1 MNGKDLM
8 QALND
13 IDERYIEEALP
24 WSAAVKKE
32 RHPVWALAAGLA
44 LCLGLGA
51 GAALLFGGPLLTSGD
66 PGPEVTTL
74 ENAATGEARAAEQ
87 EAPEVPIPHL
97 EFAVSDSGIGASVGG
112 VYAAGEGTQRELTL
126 DELSSL
132 REQPGLSWMGGY
144 YLTGGALFD
153 ENGATLQVMV
163 AGYDP
168 SIVDESLETFP
179 VTESPAFTLVLG
191 KEGESGLPNA
201 IEDQLFF
208 LEEPNNT
215 VEGVGVRAAQFP
227 YQDSYIDP
235 VSGESTQVDSTL
247 YCTGC
252 TLDGAS
258 VGLMA
263 IADGTALTEEE
274 AQRLAEVAAGYG
286 VHYGLSLE
294 GLSAEPKGKDTP
306 NVNYGDS
313 YHLTVLGP
321 LGSRAPLDFAAYT
334 VETQEEYGSYEEFL
348 QAMEEDF
355 NLGRWPEGFA
365 EGSTN
370 RELTQEEMQSIWGG
384 QLPWQENLPL
394 AGWAV
399 FDPSGDLEGV
409 YLYGADEGS
418 QEIGSR
424 FLVVLR
430 PGPLNWEA
438 LRRREL
444 SYDIIQKPNNQ
455 VNGQDVYAV
464 TTALDQFYEDGA
476 GERVDLGD
484 NITYQ
489 ASFQKGEDPMTVTV
503 YGYAQG
509 APGDDPTPE
518 ERQAEAL
525 ARDEAQ
531 ALVETVVG
539 RSLYGPLSL
548 EGIAGG
554 ADSAPQEESTSSQT
568 ESAVSSEIEENE
580 STEGGLNYLDVSF
593 NTSEYIPYME
603 EQTQLYQ
610 HYAEAEQRGET
621 WSVSRGLEEDELN
634 FLLDQDF
641 LPNQEDFAILE
652 GGATLDWMEE
662 PLWVELSGFPTQET
676 RSSGISAFT
685 LYLSKG
691 DVPVSEAKYLSTLF
705 PEPNNTLEGVD
716 IYAFRWEEETSLS
729 QFSTPAEGQPYIPPV
744 YDRDDSVL
752 LALAFQKEDVGV
764 AMTVRC
770 DKWGF
775 ASEEEA
781 QDFALSL
788 AKNIITQGVIP
799 MENDMQ
805 ILSLPEN

>member
-97 EFAVSDSGIGASVGG
+97 EFAVNDTGIGRATGG

-144 YLTGGALFD
+144 YLTGGALFHETGD
-153 ENGATLQVMV
+153 LMQVWV
-163 AGYDP
+163 IGYSP
-168 SIVDESLETFP
+168 SAVDESLETFP

-334 VETQEEYGSYEEFL
+334 VETQEEYGSYGEFL

-430 PGPLNWEA
+430 PGPLDWEA

-484 NITYQ
+484 HIVYQ
-489 ASFQKGEDPMTVTV
+489 ASFQKDSLAVTV

-509 APGDDPTPE
+509 AAGDDPTPE
-518 ERQAEAL
+518 EQTAEAL
-525 ARDEAQ
+525 ARDKAQ
-531 ALVETVVG
+531 ALVETVTG

-554 ADSAPQEESTSSQT
+554 ADSAPQEESTSSQA

-685 LYLSKG
+685 LYLAKG
-691 DVPVSEAKYLSTLF
+691 DIPVSRAKYLSTLF

-716 IYAFRWEEETSLS
+716 IYAFRWEEETNFS

-744 YDRDDSVL
+744 YDHDDSVL
-752 LALAFQKEDVGV
+752 FALAFQKEDIGV

-788 AKNIITQGVIP
+788 AENIITQEVIP

-805 ILSLPEN
+805 VLSLPEN

>member
-74 ENAATGEARAAEQ
+74 ENAATGEVRAAEQ
-87 EAPEVPIPHL
+87 EAPEVPIPDL
-97 EFAVSDSGIGASVGG
+97 EFAVNDTGIGRATGG

-144 YLTGGALFD
+144 YLTGTALFD
-153 ENGATLQVMV
+153 ENGGTLQVMV

-215 VEGVGVRAAQFP
+215 VEGVGVRAAR
-227 YQDSYIDP
+227 SEEEGVYIDP
-235 VSGESTQVDSTL
+235 VSGESRSAQVTL

-294 GLSAEPKGKDTP
+294 GLSAEPKGKDAP

-430 PGPLNWEA
+430 PGPLDWEA

-464 TTALDQFYEDGA
+464 TTALDQFYEDDA

-484 NITYQ
+484 HIVYQ
-489 ASFQKGEDPMTVTV
+489 ASFQKDSLAVTV

-509 APGDDPTPE
+509 AAGDDPTPE
-518 ERQAEAL
+518 EQTAEAL
-525 ARDEAQ
+525 ARDKAQ
-531 ALVETVVG
+531 ALVETVTG

-554 ADSAPQEESTSSQT
+554 GLPSLSQEESSSSQA
-568 ESAVSSEIEENE
+568 ESGAPSEIEENE

-676 RSSGISAFT
+676 RSTGISAFT
-685 LYLSKG
+685 LYLAKG
-691 DVPVSEAKYLSTLF
+691 DIPVSRAKYLSTLF

-716 IYAFRWEEETSLS
+716 IYAFRWEEETNFS

-744 YDRDDSVL
+744 YDHDDSVL
-752 LALAFQKEDVGV
+752 FALAFQKEDIGV

-788 AKNIITQGVIP
+788 AENIITQEVIP

-805 ILSLPEN
+805 VLSLPEN

>member
-51 GAALLFGGPLLTSGD
+51 GAALLFGGSLLTSGD

-112 VYAAGEGTQRELTL
+112 VYAEGVIQRALTL

-132 REQPGLSWMGGY
+132 REQPGLSWMGDY
-144 YLTGGALFD
+144 YLTGTALFD

-179 VTESPAFTLVLG
+179 VEKIPAFLLALG
-191 KEGESGLPNA
+191 QEDLPTQ
-201 IEDQLFF
+201 IEEQLAF

-215 VEGVGVRAAQFP
+215 VEGVGVRAAR
-227 YQDSYIDP
+227 SEEEGVYIDP
-235 VSGESTQVDSTL
+235 VSGESRSAQVTL

-294 GLSAEPKGKDTP
+294 GISAEPKGSDAP

-430 PGPLNWEA
+430 PGPLDWEA
-438 LRRREL
+438 LRLREL
-444 SYDIIQKPNNQ
+444 SYDIIQEPNNQ
-455 VNGQDVYAV
+455 VNDQDVYAV
-464 TTALDQFYEDGA
+464 TTALDQFYEDDA

-484 NITYQ
+484 HITYQ
-489 ASFQKGEDPMTVTV
+489 ASFQTDSLAVTV
-503 YGYAQG
+503 YGHAQG
-509 APGDDPTPE
+509 AAGDAPTPE
-518 ERQAEAL
+518 EQQAEAL

-716 IYAFRWEEETSLS
+716 IYAFRWEEAVSYHVFTDYTTDYPYPHP
-729 QFSTPAEGQPYIPPV
+729 TPFH
-744 YDRDDSVL
+744 DSDQSVEFG
-752 LALAFQKEDVGV
+752 LAFQKEDIGV

-781 QDFALSL
+781 KDFALSL
-788 AKNIITQGVIP
+788 AENIITQEVIP

-805 ILSLPEN
+805 VLSLPEN

>member
-74 ENAATGEARAAEQ
+74 ENAASGEARAAEQ

-112 VYAAGEGTQRELTL
+112 VYAEGVIQRTLTL

-132 REQPGLSWMGGY
+132 REQPGLSWMGDY
-144 YLTGGALFD
+144 YLTGTALFD
-153 ENGATLQVMV
+153 ENGGTLQVMV

-179 VTESPAFTLVLG
+179 VEKTPAFLLALG
-191 KEGESGLPNA
+191 QEDLPTQ
-201 IEDQLFF
+201 IEEQLAF
-208 LEEPNNT
+208 LGEPNNT

-227 YQDSYIDP
+227 YQGGYIDP
-235 VSGESTQVDSTL
+235 VSRESTQVDSTL
-247 YCTGC
+247 YCTGY

-263 IADGTALTEEE
+263 VGGDTLTEEE
-274 AQRLAEVAAGYG
+274 AQHLAEVAAGYG
-286 VHYGLSLE
+286 VYHGLSLE
-294 GLSAEPKGKDTP
+294 GISAEPKGKDTP

-430 PGPLNWEA
+430 PGPLDWEA

-464 TTALDQFYEDGA
+464 TTALDRFYEDDA
-476 GERVDLGD
+476 GERVDLG
-484 NITYQ
+484 NHITYQ
-489 ASFQKGEDPMTVTV
+489 ASFQTDSLAVTV

-509 APGDDPTPE
+509 AAGDAPTPE
-518 ERQAEAL
+518 EQQAEAL

-554 ADSAPQEESTSSQT
+554 ADSAPQEESTSSQA

-580 STEGGLNYLDVSF
+580 STEGGLDYLDVSF
-593 NTSEYIPYME
+593 NTSEYIAYME
-603 EQTQLYQ
+603 EQTHLYQ
-610 HYAEAEQRGET
+610 HYAEAEQRGEP
-621 WSVSRGLEEDELN
+621 WLGSRGLEEDELN
-634 FLLDQDF
+634 FLLDQEF
-641 LPNQEDFAILE
+641 LPNQEDFTILV

-662 PLWVELSGFPTQET
+662 PLWVELSGSPTQET
-676 RSSGISAFT
+676 RSTGISAFT
-685 LYLSKG
+685 LYLAKG
-691 DVPVSEAKYLSTLF
+691 DIPVSRAKYLSTLF

-716 IYAFRWEEETSLS
+716 IYAFRWEEETNFS

-744 YDRDDSVL
+744 YDHDDSVL
-752 LALAFQKEDVGV
+752 FALAFQKEDIGV

-788 AKNIITQGVIP
+788 AENIITQEVIP

-805 ILSLPEN
+805 VLSLPEN

>member
-87 EAPEVPIPHL
+87 EAPEVPIPDL
-97 EFAVSDSGIGASVGG
+97 EFAVNDTGIGRATGG

-144 YLTGGALFD
+144 YLTGTALFD
-153 ENGATLQVMV
+153 ENGGTLQVMV

-215 VEGVGVRAAQFP
+215 VEGVGVRAAR
-227 YQDSYIDP
+227 SEEEGVYIDP
-235 VSGESTQVDSTL
+235 VSGESRSAQVTL

-294 GLSAEPKGKDTP
+294 GLSAEPKGKDAP

-430 PGPLNWEA
+430 PGPLDWEA

-444 SYDIIQKPNNQ
+444 SYDIIQEPNNQ
-455 VNGQDVYAV
+455 VNGQNVYAV
-464 TTALDQFYEDGA
+464 TTALDQFYEEDA

-484 NITYQ
+484 HITYQ
-489 ASFQKGEDPMTVTV
+489 ASFQKDSLAVTV

-509 APGDDPTPE
+509 AAGDAPTPE
-518 ERQAEAL
+518 EQQAEAL
-525 ARDEAQ
+525 ARDKAQ
-531 ALVETVVG
+531 ALVETVTG

-676 RSSGISAFT
+676 RSTGISAFT
-685 LYLSKG
+685 LYLAKG
-691 DVPVSEAKYLSTLF
+691 DIPVSRAKYLSTLF

-716 IYAFRWEEETSLS
+716 IYAFRWEEETNFS

-788 AKNIITQGVIP
+788 AENIITQEVIP

>member
-13 IDERYIEEALP
+13 IDGRYIEEALP

-66 PGPEVTTL
+66 PGPETTTL

-97 EFAVSDSGIGASVGG
+97 EFAVNDTGIGRATGG
-112 VYAAGEGTQRELTL
+112 VYAEGVTQRELTL

-144 YLTGGALFD
+144 YLTGGALFHETGD
-153 ENGATLQVMV
+153 LMQVWV
-163 AGYDP
+163 IGYSP
-168 SIVDESLETFP
+168 SAVDESLETFP

-191 KEGESGLPNA
+191 KEGESGLSNA

-215 VEGVGVRAAQFP
+215 VEGVGVRAAR
-227 YQDSYIDP
+227 SEEEGVYIDP
-235 VSGESTQVDSTL
+235 VSGESRSAQVTL
-247 YCTGC
+247 YCTGY
-252 TLDGAS
+252 TLDGTS

-294 GLSAEPKGKDTP
+294 GLSAEPKGSDAP

-321 LGSRAPLDFAAYT
+321 LGSRAPLDFAPYT

-430 PGPLNWEA
+430 PGPLDWEA
-438 LRRREL
+438 LRLREL
-444 SYDIIQKPNNQ
+444 SYDIIQEPNNQ

-464 TTALDQFYEDGA
+464 TTALDQFYEDDA

-484 NITYQ
+484 HITYQ
-489 ASFQKGEDPMTVTV
+489 ASFQTDSLAVTV

-509 APGDDPTPE
+509 AAGDAPTPE
-518 ERQAEAL
+518 EQQAEAL
-525 ARDEAQ
+525 ARDAAQ

-554 ADSAPQEESTSSQT
+554 ADSAPQEESTSSQA

-716 IYAFRWEEETSLS
+716 IYAFRWEEETNFS

-744 YDRDDSVL
+744 YDHDDSVL
-752 LALAFQKEDVGV
+752 FALAFQKEDIGV

-788 AKNIITQGVIP
+788 AENIITQEVIP

-805 ILSLPEN
+805 VLSLPEN

>member
-51 GAALLFGGPLLTSGD
+51 GAALLFGGPLLASGD
-66 PGPEVTTL
+66 PGPETTTL

-87 EAPEVPIPHL
+87 EAPEVPIPDL
-97 EFAVSDSGIGASVGG
+97 EFAVNDTGIGRATGG

-144 YLTGGALFD
+144 YLTGTALFD

-179 VTESPAFTLVLG
+179 VEKIPAFLLALG
-191 KEGESGLPNA
+191 QEDLPTQ
-201 IEDQLFF
+201 IEEQLAF

-294 GLSAEPKGKDTP
+294 GLSAEPKGKDAP

-430 PGPLNWEA
+430 PGPLDWEA

-464 TTALDQFYEDGA
+464 TTALDQFYEDDA

-484 NITYQ
+484 HIVYQ
-489 ASFQKGEDPMTVTV
+489 ASFQKDSLAVTV

-509 APGDDPTPE
+509 AAGDDPTPE
-518 ERQAEAL
+518 EQTAEAL
-525 ARDEAQ
+525 ARDKAQ
-531 ALVETVVG
+531 ALVETVTG

-554 ADSAPQEESTSSQT
+554 GLPSLSQEESTSSQT

-716 IYAFRWEEETSLS
+716 IYAFRWEEAVSYHVFTDYTTDYPYPHP
-729 QFSTPAEGQPYIPPV
+729 TPFH
-744 YDRDDSVL
+744 DSDQSVEFG
-752 LALAFQKEDVGV
+752 LAFQKEDIGV

-788 AKNIITQGVIP
+788 AENIITQEVIP

-805 ILSLPEN
+805 VLSLPEN

>member
-74 ENAATGEARAAEQ
+74 ENAAGEARAEQ
-87 EAPEVPIPHL
+87 EAPEVPIPDL
-97 EFAVSDSGIGASVGG
+97 EFAVNDTGIGRATGG

-144 YLTGGALFD
+144 YLTGGALFHETGD
-153 ENGATLQVMV
+153 LMQVWV
-163 AGYDP
+163 IGYSP
-168 SIVDESLETFP
+168 SAVNESLETFP

-321 LGSRAPLDFAAYT
+321 LGSRAPLDFAPYT

-430 PGPLNWEA
+430 PGPLDWEA

-464 TTALDQFYEDGA
+464 TTALDQFYEDDA

-484 NITYQ
+484 HIVYQ
-489 ASFQKGEDPMTVTV
+489 ASFQKDSLAVTV

-509 APGDDPTPE
+509 AAGDDPTPE
-518 ERQAEAL
+518 EQTAEAL
-525 ARDEAQ
+525 ARDAAQ

-652 GGATLDWMEE
+652 GGATLDSMEE

-676 RSSGISAFT
+676 RSTGISAFT
-685 LYLSKG
+685 LYLAKG
-691 DVPVSEAKYLSTLF
+691 DIPVSRAKYLSTLF

-716 IYAFRWEEETSLS
+716 IYAFRWEEETNFS

-744 YDRDDSVL
+744 YDHDDSVL
-752 LALAFQKEDVGV
+752 FALAFQKEDIGV

-788 AKNIITQGVIP
+788 AENIITQEVIP

-805 ILSLPEN
+805 VLSLPEN

>member
-87 EAPEVPIPHL
+87 EAPEVPIPDL

-112 VYAAGEGTQRELTL
+112 VYAEGVIQRALTL

-132 REQPGLSWMGGY
+132 REQPGLSWMGDY
-144 YLTGGALFD
+144 YLTGTALFD
-153 ENGATLQVMV
+153 ENGGTLQVMV

-179 VTESPAFTLVLG
+179 VEKTPAFLLALG
-191 KEGESGLPNA
+191 QEDLPTQ
-201 IEDQLFF
+201 IEEQLAF
-208 LEEPNNT
+208 LGEPNNT

-227 YQDSYIDP
+227 YQGGYIDP
-235 VSGESTQVDSTL
+235 VSGETTQVDSTL
-247 YCTGC
+247 YCTGY
-252 TLDGAS
+252 TLDGTS

-263 IADGTALTEEE
+263 VGGDTLTEEE
-274 AQRLAEVAAGYG
+274 AQHLAEVAAGYG
-286 VHYGLSLE
+286 VYHGLSLE
-294 GLSAEPKGKDTP
+294 GISAEPKGSDAP

-321 LGSRAPLDFAAYT
+321 LGSRAPLDFAPYT

-430 PGPLNWEA
+430 PGPLDWEA
-438 LRRREL
+438 LRLREL
-444 SYDIIQKPNNQ
+444 SYDIIQEPNNQ
-455 VNGQDVYAV
+455 VNDQDVYAV
-464 TTALDQFYEDGA
+464 TTALDQFYEDDA

-484 NITYQ
+484 HITYQ
-489 ASFQKGEDPMTVTV
+489 ASFQTDSLAVTV

-509 APGDDPTPE
+509 AAGDAPTPE
-518 ERQAEAL
+518 EQQAEAL

-662 PLWVELSGFPTQET
+662 PLWVELSGFPTQAT

-716 IYAFRWEEETSLS
+716 IYAFRWEEAVSYHVFTDYTTDYPYPHP
-729 QFSTPAEGQPYIPPV
+729 TPFH
-744 YDRDDSVL
+744 DSDQSVEFG
-752 LALAFQKEDVGV
+752 LAFQKEDIGV
-764 AMTVRC
+764 TMTVRC

-781 QDFALSL
+781 KDFALSL
-788 AKNIITQGVIP
+788 AENIITQEVIP

-805 ILSLPEN
+805 VLSLPEN

>member
-97 EFAVSDSGIGASVGG
+97 EFAVNDTGIGQGTGG
-112 VYAAGEGTQRELTL
+112 VYAEGVTQRELTL

-144 YLTGGALFD
+144 YLTGGALFHETGD
-153 ENGATLQVMV
+153 LMQVWV
-163 AGYDP
+163 IGYSP
-168 SIVDESLETFP
+168 SAVDESLETFP

-247 YCTGC
+247 YCTGY

-294 GLSAEPKGKDTP
+294 GISAEPKGKDTP

-334 VETQEEYGSYEEFL
+334 VETQEEYGSYGEFL

-430 PGPLNWEA
+430 PGPLDWEA

-455 VNGQDVYAV
+455 VNGQNVYAV
-464 TTALDQFYEDGA
+464 TTALDQFYEDDA

-484 NITYQ
+484 HITYQ
-489 ASFQKGEDPMTVTV
+489 ASFQTDSLAVTV

-509 APGDDPTPE
+509 AAGDAPTPE
-518 ERQAEAL
+518 EQQAEAL

-744 YDRDDSVL
+744 YDHDDSVL
-752 LALAFQKEDVGV
+752 FALAFQKEDIGV

-781 QDFALSL
+781 KDFALSL
-788 AKNIITQGVIP
+788 AENIITQEVIP

-805 ILSLPEN
+805 VLSLPEN

>member
-13 IDERYIEEALP
+13 IDGRYIEEALP

-87 EAPEVPIPHL
+87 EAQEVPIPHL

-112 VYAAGEGTQRELTL
+112 VYAEGVIQRALTL

-132 REQPGLSWMGGY
+132 REQPGLSWMGDY
-144 YLTGGALFD
+144 YLTGTALFD

-179 VTESPAFTLVLG
+179 VEKIPAFLLALG
-191 KEGESGLPNA
+191 QEDLPTQ
-201 IEDQLFF
+201 IEEQLAF

-321 LGSRAPLDFAAYT
+321 LGSRAPLDFAPYT

-430 PGPLNWEA
+430 PGPLDWEA

-464 TTALDQFYEDGA
+464 TTALDQFYEDDA
-476 GERVDLGD
+476 GEGVDLGD
-484 NITYQ
+484 HITYQ
-489 ASFQKGEDPMTVTV
+489 ASFQTDSLAVTV

-509 APGDDPTPE
+509 AAGDTPTPE
-518 ERQAEAL
+518 EQQAEAL

-554 ADSAPQEESTSSQT
+554 ADSAPQEESSASSQS
-568 ESAVSSEIEENE
+568 ESAVPSEIEENE

-676 RSSGISAFT
+676 RSTGISAFT
-685 LYLSKG
+685 LYLAKG
-691 DVPVSEAKYLSTLF
+691 DIPVSRAKYLSTLF

-716 IYAFRWEEETSLS
+716 IYAFRWEEETNFS

-744 YDRDDSVL
+744 YDHDDSVL
-752 LALAFQKEDVGV
+752 FALAFQKEDIGV

-781 QDFALSL
+781 KDFALSL
-788 AKNIITQGVIP
+788 AENIITQEVIP

-805 ILSLPEN
+805 VLSLPEN

>member
-87 EAPEVPIPHL
+87 EAPEVPIPDL
-97 EFAVSDSGIGASVGG
+97 EFAVNDTGIGRATGG

-144 YLTGGALFD
+144 YLTGTALFD
-153 ENGATLQVMV
+153 ENGGTLQVMV

-227 YQDSYIDP
+227 YQGGYIDP
-235 VSGESTQVDSTL
+235 VSGETIQVDSTL
-247 YCTGC
+247 YCTGY
-252 TLDGAS
+252 TLDGAN

-263 IADGTALTEEE
+263 VGGDTLTEEE
-274 AQRLAEVAAGYG
+274 AQHLAEVAAGYG
-286 VHYGLSLE
+286 VYHGLSLE
-294 GLSAEPKGKDTP
+294 GISAEPKGKDTP

-313 YHLTVLGP
+313 YHLTVL
-321 LGSRAPLDFAAYT
+321 APLD
-334 VETQEEYGSYEEFL
+334 
-348 QAMEEDF
+348 
-355 NLGRWPEGFA
+355 
-365 EGSTN
+365 
-370 RELTQEEMQSIWGG
+370 I
-384 QLPWQENLPL
+384 
-394 AGWAV
+394 
-399 FDPSGDLEGV
+399 
-409 YLYGADEGS
+409 
-418 QEIGSR
+418 
-424 FLVVLR
+424 
-430 PGPLNWEA
+430 
-438 LRRREL
+438 
-444 SYDIIQKPNNQ
+444 
-455 VNGQDVYAV
+455 
-464 TTALDQFYEDGA
+464 
-476 GERVDLGD
+476 
-484 NITYQ
+484 
-489 ASFQKGEDPMTVTV
+489 
-503 YGYAQG
+503 
-509 APGDDPTPE
+509 
-518 ERQAEAL
+518 
-525 ARDEAQ
+525 
-531 ALVETVVG
+531 
-539 RSLYGPLSL
+539 
-548 EGIAGG
+548 
-554 ADSAPQEESTSSQT
+554 PQEESSSSQT
-568 ESAVSSEIEENE
+568 ESAVPSEIEENE
-580 STEGGLNYLDVSF
+580 SSEGGLNYLDVSF
-593 NTSEYIPYME
+593 NTSEYITYMN
-603 EQTQLYQ
+603 EQTHLYQ
-610 HYAEAEQRGET
+610 HYAEAEQRGEP
-621 WSVSRGLEEDELN
+621 WLGSRGLEEDELN
-634 FLLDQDF
+634 FLLNQDF

-676 RSSGISAFT
+676 RSTGINAFT
-685 LYLSKG
+685 LYLAEG
-691 DVPVSEAKYLSTLF
+691 DIPVARAKYLSTLF

-752 LALAFQKEDVGV
+752 LALAFQKEDIGV

-781 QDFALSL
+781 KDFALSL
-788 AKNIITQGVIP
+788 AENIITQEVIP

-805 ILSLPEN
+805 VLSLPEN

>member
-97 EFAVSDSGIGASVGG
+97 EFAVNDTGIGQGTGG
-112 VYAAGEGTQRELTL
+112 VYAEGVTQRELTL

-132 REQPGLSWMGGY
+132 REQPGLSWMGDY
-144 YLTGGALFD
+144 YLTGTALFD
-153 ENGATLQVMV
+153 ENGGTLQVMV

-179 VTESPAFTLVLG
+179 VEKTPAFLLALG
-191 KEGESGLPNA
+191 QEDLPTQ
-201 IEDQLFF
+201 IEEQLAF

-409 YLYGADEGS
+409 YLYGADENS

-430 PGPLNWEA
+430 PGPLDWEA
-438 LRRREL
+438 LRLREL

-464 TTALDQFYEDGA
+464 TTALDQFYEDDA

-484 NITYQ
+484 HITYQ
-489 ASFQKGEDPMTVTV
+489 ASFQTDSLAVTV

-509 APGDDPTPE
+509 AAGDAPTPE
-518 ERQAEAL
+518 EQQAEAL
-525 ARDEAQ
+525 ARDAAQ

-554 ADSAPQEESTSSQT
+554 ADSAPQEESTSSQA

-676 RSSGISAFT
+676 RSTGISAFT
-685 LYLSKG
+685 LYLAKG
-691 DVPVSEAKYLSTLF
+691 DIPVSRAKYLSTLF

-716 IYAFRWEEETSLS
+716 IYAFRWEEETNFS

-744 YDRDDSVL
+744 YDHDDSVL
-752 LALAFQKEDVGV
+752 FALAFQKEDIGV

-788 AKNIITQGVIP
+788 AENIITQEVIP

-805 ILSLPEN
+805 VLSLPEN

>member
-51 GAALLFGGPLLTSGD
+51 GAALLFGGPLLASGD
-66 PGPEVTTL
+66 PGPETTTL

-87 EAPEVPIPHL
+87 EAPEVPIPDL
-97 EFAVSDSGIGASVGG
+97 EFAVNDTGIGRATGG

-144 YLTGGALFD
+144 YLTGGALFHETGD
-153 ENGATLQVMV
+153 LMQVWV
-163 AGYDP
+163 IGYSP
-168 SIVDESLETFP
+168 SAVDESLETFP

-215 VEGVGVRAAQFP
+215 VEGVGVRAAR
-227 YQDSYIDP
+227 SEEEGVYIDP
-235 VSGESTQVDSTL
+235 VSGESRSAQVTL

-294 GLSAEPKGKDTP
+294 GLSAEPKGKDAP

-399 FDPSGDLEGV
+399 FDPAGDLEGV

-424 FLVVLR
+424 FLVTLQ
-430 PGPLNWEA
+430 PGPLDWEA

-444 SYDIIQKPNNQ
+444 SYDIIQEPNNQ
-455 VNGQDVYAV
+455 VNGQNAYAV
-464 TTALDQFYEDGA
+464 TTALDQFYEDDA

-484 NITYQ
+484 HITYQ
-489 ASFQKGEDPMTVTV
+489 ASFQKDSLAVTV

-509 APGDDPTPE
+509 AAGDTPTPE
-518 ERQAEAL
+518 EQQAEAL

-554 ADSAPQEESTSSQT
+554 ADSAPQEESTSSQA

-676 RSSGISAFT
+676 RSTGISAFT
-685 LYLSKG
+685 LYLAKG
-691 DVPVSEAKYLSTLF
+691 DIPVSRAKYLSTLF

-716 IYAFRWEEETSLS
+716 IYAFRWEEETNFS

-744 YDRDDSVL
+744 YDHDDSVL
-752 LALAFQKEDVGV
+752 FALAFQKEDIGV

-788 AKNIITQGVIP
+788 AENIITQEVIP

-805 ILSLPEN
+805 VLSLPEN

>member
-74 ENAATGEARAAEQ
+74 ENAASGEARAAEQ

-112 VYAAGEGTQRELTL
+112 VYAEGVIQRTLTL

-132 REQPGLSWMGGY
+132 REQPGLSWMGDY
-144 YLTGGALFD
+144 YLTGTALFD
-153 ENGATLQVMV
+153 ENGGTLQVMV

-179 VTESPAFTLVLG
+179 VEKTPAFLLALG
-191 KEGESGLPNA
+191 QEDLPTQ
-201 IEDQLFF
+201 IEEQLAF
-208 LEEPNNT
+208 LGEPNNT

-227 YQDSYIDP
+227 YQGGYIDP
-235 VSGESTQVDSTL
+235 VSRESTQVDSTL
-247 YCTGC
+247 YCTGY

-430 PGPLNWEA
+430 PGPLDWEA

-444 SYDIIQKPNNQ
+444 SYDIIQEPNNQ
-455 VNGQDVYAV
+455 VNDQDVYAV
-464 TTALDQFYEDGA
+464 TTALDQFYEDDA

-484 NITYQ
+484 HITYQ
-489 ASFQKGEDPMTVTV
+489 ASFQTDSLAVTV

-509 APGDDPTPE
+509 AAGDTPTPE
-518 ERQAEAL
+518 EQQAEAL
-525 ARDEAQ
+525 ARDKAQ
-531 ALVETVVG
+531 ALVETVTG

-716 IYAFRWEEETSLS
+716 IYAFRWEEAVSYHVFTDYTTDYPYPHP
-729 QFSTPAEGQPYIPPV
+729 TPFH
-744 YDRDDSVL
+744 DSDQSVEFG
-752 LALAFQKEDVGV
+752 LAFQKEDIGV

-781 QDFALSL
+781 KDFALSL
-788 AKNIITQGVIP
+788 AENIITQEVIP

-805 ILSLPEN
+805 VLSLPEN

>member
-13 IDERYIEEALP
+13 IDGRYIEEALP

-87 EAPEVPIPHL
+87 EAQEVPIPHL

-112 VYAAGEGTQRELTL
+112 VYAEGVIQRALTL

-132 REQPGLSWMGGY
+132 REQPGLSWMGDY
-144 YLTGGALFD
+144 YLTGTALFD

-179 VTESPAFTLVLG
+179 VEKIPAFLLALG
-191 KEGESGLPNA
+191 QEDLPTQ
-201 IEDQLFF
+201 IEEQLAF

-399 FDPSGDLEGV
+399 FDPAGDLEGV

-424 FLVVLR
+424 FLVTLQ
-430 PGPLNWEA
+430 PGPLDWEA

-444 SYDIIQKPNNQ
+444 SYDIIQEPNNQ
-455 VNGQDVYAV
+455 VNGQNAYAV
-464 TTALDQFYEDGA
+464 TTALDQFYEDDA

-484 NITYQ
+484 HITYQ
-489 ASFQKGEDPMTVTV
+489 ASFQKDSLAVTV

-509 APGDDPTPE
+509 AAGDTPTPE
-518 ERQAEAL
+518 EQQAEAL

-554 ADSAPQEESTSSQT
+554 ADSAPQEESTSSQA

-652 GGATLDWMEE
+652 GGATLDSMEE

-676 RSSGISAFT
+676 RSTGISAFT
-685 LYLSKG
+685 LYLAKG
-691 DVPVSEAKYLSTLF
+691 DIPVSRAKYLSTLF

-716 IYAFRWEEETSLS
+716 IYAFRWEEETNFS

-744 YDRDDSVL
+744 YDHDDSVL
-752 LALAFQKEDVGV
+752 FALAFQKEDIGV

-788 AKNIITQGVIP
+788 AENIITQEVIP

-805 ILSLPEN
+805 VLSLPEN

>member
-97 EFAVSDSGIGASVGG
+97 EFAVNDTGIGRATGG

-132 REQPGLSWMGGY
+132 REQPGLSWMGDY
-144 YLTGGALFD
+144 YLTGTALFD

-163 AGYDP
+163 AGYDS

-179 VTESPAFTLVLG
+179 VEKIPAFLLALG
-191 KEGESGLPNA
+191 QEDLPTQ
-201 IEDQLFF
+201 IEEQLAF

-430 PGPLNWEA
+430 PGPLDWEA

-464 TTALDQFYEDGA
+464 TTALDQFYEDDA

-484 NITYQ
+484 HIVYQ
-489 ASFQKGEDPMTVTV
+489 ASFQKDSLAVTV

-509 APGDDPTPE
+509 AAGDDPTPE
-518 ERQAEAL
+518 EQTAEAL
-525 ARDEAQ
+525 ARDKAQ
-531 ALVETVVG
+531 ALVETVTG

-662 PLWVELSGFPTQET
+662 PLWVELSGSPTQET
-676 RSSGISAFT
+676 RSTGISAFT
-685 LYLSKG
+685 LYLAKG
-691 DVPVSEAKYLSTLF
+691 DIPVSRAKYLSTLF

-716 IYAFRWEEETSLS
+716 IYAFRWEEETNFS

-744 YDRDDSVL
+744 YDHDDSVL
-752 LALAFQKEDVGV
+752 FALAFQKEDIGV

-788 AKNIITQGVIP
+788 AENIITQEVIP

-805 ILSLPEN
+805 VLSLPEN

>member
-112 VYAAGEGTQRELTL
+112 VYAEGVIQRALTL

-132 REQPGLSWMGGY
+132 REQPGLSWMGDY
-144 YLTGGALFD
+144 YLTGTALFD

-179 VTESPAFTLVLG
+179 VEKIPAFLLALG
-191 KEGESGLPNA
+191 QEDLPTQ
-201 IEDQLFF
+201 IEEQLAF

-430 PGPLNWEA
+430 PGPLDWEA
-438 LRRREL
+438 LRLREL
-444 SYDIIQKPNNQ
+444 SYDIIQEPNNQ
-455 VNGQDVYAV
+455 VNGQNVYAV
-464 TTALDQFYEDGA
+464 TTALDQFYEDDA
-476 GERVDLGD
+476 GERGDLGD
-484 NITYQ
+484 HITYQ
-489 ASFQKGEDPMTVTV
+489 ASFQKDSLAVTV

-509 APGDDPTPE
+509 AAGDDPTPE
-518 ERQAEAL
+518 EQTAEAL
-525 ARDEAQ
+525 ARDKAQ
-531 ALVETVVG
+531 ALVETVTG

-554 ADSAPQEESTSSQT
+554 GLPSLSQEESSSSQA
-568 ESAVSSEIEENE
+568 ESGAPSEIEENE
-580 STEGGLNYLDVSF
+580 STEGGLDYLDVSF
-593 NTSEYIPYME
+593 NTSEYIAYMN
-603 EQTQLYQ
+603 EQTHLYQ
-610 HYAEAEQRGET
+610 HYAEAEQRGEP
-621 WSVSRGLEEDELN
+621 WLGSRGLEEDELN
-634 FLLDQDF
+634 FLLDQEF
-641 LPNQEDFAILE
+641 LPNQEDFTILV

-716 IYAFRWEEETSLS
+716 IYAFRWEEETNFS

-744 YDRDDSVL
+744 YDHDDSVL
-752 LALAFQKEDVGV
+752 FALAFQKEDIGV

>member
-97 EFAVSDSGIGASVGG
+97 EFAVNDTGIGQGTGG
-112 VYAAGEGTQRELTL
+112 VYAEGVTQRELTL

-144 YLTGGALFD
+144 YLTGGALFHETGD
-153 ENGATLQVMV
+153 LMQVWV
-163 AGYDP
+163 IGHSP
-168 SIVDESLETFP
+168 SAVDESLETFP

-191 KEGESGLPNA
+191 KEGESGLSNA

-215 VEGVGVRAAQFP
+215 VEGVGVRAAR
-227 YQDSYIDP
+227 SEEEGVYIDP
-235 VSGESTQVDSTL
+235 VSGESRSAQVTL
-247 YCTGC
+247 YCTGY
-252 TLDGAS
+252 TLDGTS

-294 GLSAEPKGKDTP
+294 GLSAEPKGSDAP

-321 LGSRAPLDFAAYT
+321 LGSRAPLDFAPYT

-430 PGPLNWEA
+430 PGPLDWEA
-438 LRRREL
+438 LRLREL
-444 SYDIIQKPNNQ
+444 SYDIIQEPNNQ

-464 TTALDQFYEDGA
+464 TTALDQFYEDDA

-484 NITYQ
+484 HITYQ
-489 ASFQKGEDPMTVTV
+489 ASFQKDSLAVTV

-509 APGDDPTPE
+509 AAGDAPTPE
-518 ERQAEAL
+518 EQQAEAL

-676 RSSGISAFT
+676 RSTGISAFT
-685 LYLSKG
+685 LYLAKG
-691 DVPVSEAKYLSTLF
+691 DIPVSRAKYLSTLF

-716 IYAFRWEEETSLS
+716 IYAFRWEEETNFS

-744 YDRDDSVL
+744 YDHDDSVL
-752 LALAFQKEDVGV
+752 FALAFQKEDIGV

-788 AKNIITQGVIP
+788 AENIITQEVIP

-805 ILSLPEN
+805 VLSLPEN

>member
-87 EAPEVPIPHL
+87 EAPEVPIPDL
-97 EFAVSDSGIGASVGG
+97 EFAVSDSGIGASLGG
-112 VYAAGEGTQRELTL
+112 VYAEGVIQRALTL

-132 REQPGLSWMGGY
+132 REQPGLSWMGDY
-144 YLTGGALFD
+144 YLTGTALFD
-153 ENGATLQVMV
+153 ENGGTLQVMV

-179 VTESPAFTLVLG
+179 VEKTPAFLLALG
-191 KEGESGLPNA
+191 QEDLPTQ
-201 IEDQLFF
+201 IEEQLAF
-208 LEEPNNT
+208 LGEPNNT

-227 YQDSYIDP
+227 YQGGYIDP
-235 VSGESTQVDSTL
+235 VSGETTQVDSTL
-247 YCTGC
+247 YCTGY
-252 TLDGAS
+252 TLDGTS

-263 IADGTALTEEE
+263 VGGDTLTEEE
-274 AQRLAEVAAGYG
+274 AQHLAEVAAGYG
-286 VHYGLSLE
+286 VYHGLSLE
-294 GLSAEPKGKDTP
+294 DISAEPKGKDTP

-321 LGSRAPLDFAAYT
+321 LGSRAPLDFAPYT

-370 RELTQEEMQSIWGG
+370 RELTQEEIQSIWGG
-384 QLPWQENLPL
+384 QLPWAESLPL

-399 FDPSGDLEGV
+399 FGPSGDLEGV
-409 YLYGADEGS
+409 YLYGADENS

-430 PGPLNWEA
+430 PGPLDWEA

-455 VNGQDVYAV
+455 VNDQDVYAV

-484 NITYQ
+484 HIVYQ
-489 ASFQKGEDPMTVTV
+489 ASFQTDSLAVTV

-509 APGDDPTPE
+509 AAGDDPTPE
-518 ERQAEAL
+518 EQMAEAL

-531 ALVETVVG
+531 ALVETVTG

-568 ESAVSSEIEENE
+568 ESAVSSEIESQIDSSAVRQEPAASPTVDLLFTSRPEGDNTF
-580 STEGGLNYLDVSF
+580 SDVWNTFTELYLEPQDQAPHGAKLDY
-593 NTSEYIPYME
+593 TLSEE
-603 EQTQLYQ
+603 EV
-610 HYAEAEQRGET
+610 ASI
-621 WSVSRGLEEDELN
+621 W
-634 FLLDQDF
+634 
-641 LPNQEDFAILE
+641 
-652 GGATLDWMEE
+652 GGAVPWRDMLTENDEVLAYGYFSDEGELIKVFVGGYRDNPNTTNHEMFQLFAVSLYNME
-662 PLWVELSGFPTQET
+662 PTGTWGQDVEE
-676 RSSGISAFT
+676 
-685 LYLSKG
+685 
-691 DVPVSEAKYLSTLF
+691 V
-705 PEPNNTLEGVD
+705 
-716 IYAFRWEEETSLS
+716 
-729 QFSTPAEGQPYIPPV
+729 
-744 YDRDDSVL
+744 
-752 LALAFQKEDVGV
+752 LALADTTVNNMDVATQQIFSPVEYEDGSTMDHTAYSAAFQPAAGPAFMVVD
-764 AMTVRC
+764 A
-770 DKWGF
+770 F
-775 ASEEEA
+775 ASQVSFSEEEA
-781 QDFALSL
+781 KGFVEQVTGGSL
-788 AKNIITQGVIP
+788 YNGVNLDAIAKG
-799 MENDMQ
+799 E
-805 ILSLPEN
+805 

>member
-112 VYAAGEGTQRELTL
+112 VYAEGVIQRALTL

-132 REQPGLSWMGGY
+132 REQPGLSWMGDY
-144 YLTGGALFD
+144 YLTGTALFD

-179 VTESPAFTLVLG
+179 VEKIPAFLLALG
-191 KEGESGLPNA
+191 QEDLPTQ
-201 IEDQLFF
+201 IEEQLAF

-430 PGPLNWEA
+430 PGPLDWEA

-444 SYDIIQKPNNQ
+444 SYDIIQEPNNQ
-455 VNGQDVYAV
+455 VNDQDVYAV
-464 TTALDQFYEDGA
+464 TTALDQFYEDDA

-484 NITYQ
+484 HITYQ
-489 ASFQKGEDPMTVTV
+489 ASFQTDSLAVTV

-509 APGDDPTPE
+509 AAGDTPTPE
-518 ERQAEAL
+518 EQQAEAL

-554 ADSAPQEESTSSQT
+554 GLPSLSQEESSSSQA
-568 ESAVSSEIEENE
+568 ESGAPSEIEENE

-621 WSVSRGLEEDELN
+621 WSVSRSLEEDELN

-716 IYAFRWEEETSLS
+716 IYAFRWEEAVSYHVFTDYTTDYPYPHP
-729 QFSTPAEGQPYIPPV
+729 TPFH
-744 YDRDDSVL
+744 DSDQSVEFG
-752 LALAFQKEDVGV
+752 LAFQKEDIGV

-781 QDFALSL
+781 KDFALSL
-788 AKNIITQGVIP
+788 AENIITQEVIP
-799 MENDMQ
+799 MEGDMQ
-805 ILSLPEN
+805 ALSLPEN

>member
-74 ENAATGEARAAEQ
+74 ENAATGEVRAAEQ
-87 EAPEVPIPHL
+87 EAPEVPIPDL
-97 EFAVSDSGIGASVGG
+97 EFAVNDTGIGRATGG

-144 YLTGGALFD
+144 YLTGGALFHETGD
-153 ENGATLQVMV
+153 LMQVWV
-163 AGYDP
+163 IGYSP
-168 SIVDESLETFP
+168 SAVDESLETFP

-430 PGPLNWEA
+430 PGPLDWEA

-464 TTALDQFYEDGA
+464 TTALDQFYEDDA
-476 GERVDLGD
+476 GEGVDLGD
-484 NITYQ
+484 HITYQ
-489 ASFQKGEDPMTVTV
+489 ASFQTDSLAVTV

-509 APGDDPTPE
+509 AAGDTPTPE
-518 ERQAEAL
+518 EQQAEAL

-531 ALVETVVG
+531 ALVETVTG

-554 ADSAPQEESTSSQT
+554 GLPSLSQEESSSSQA
-568 ESAVSSEIEENE
+568 ESGAPSEIEENE
-580 STEGGLNYLDVSF
+580 STEGGLDYLDVSF
-593 NTSEYIPYME
+593 NTSEYIAYMN
-603 EQTQLYQ
+603 EQTHLYQ
-610 HYAEAEQRGET
+610 HYAEAEQRGEP
-621 WSVSRGLEEDELN
+621 WLGSRGLEEDELN
-634 FLLDQDF
+634 FLLDQEF
-641 LPNQEDFAILE
+641 LPNQEDFTILV

-662 PLWVELSGFPTQET
+662 PLWVELSGSPTQET
-676 RSSGISAFT
+676 RSTGISAFT
-685 LYLSKG
+685 LYLAKG
-691 DVPVSEAKYLSTLF
+691 DIPVSRAKYLSTLF

-716 IYAFRWEEETSLS
+716 IYAFRWEEETNFS

-744 YDRDDSVL
+744 YDHDDSVL
-752 LALAFQKEDVGV
+752 FALAFQKEDIGV

-788 AKNIITQGVIP
+788 AENIITQEVIP

-805 ILSLPEN
+805 VLSLPEN

>member
-51 GAALLFGGPLLTSGD
+51 GTALLFGGPLLTSGD
-66 PGPEVTTL
+66 PGPETTTL

-87 EAPEVPIPHL
+87 EAPEVPIPRL
-97 EFAVSDSGIGASVGG
+97 EFAVNDTGIGRATGG

-144 YLTGGALFD
+144 YLTGTALFD
-153 ENGATLQVMV
+153 ENGGTLQVMV

-179 VTESPAFTLVLG
+179 VEKTPAFLLALG
-191 KEGESGLPNA
+191 QEDLPTQ
-201 IEDQLFF
+201 IEEQLAF
-208 LEEPNNT
+208 LGEPNNT

-430 PGPLNWEA
+430 PGPLDWEA

-464 TTALDQFYEDGA
+464 TTALDQFDEDGA
-476 GERVDLGD
+476 GEGVDLGD
-484 NITYQ
+484 HITYQ
-489 ASFQKGEDPMTVTV
+489 ASFQTDSLAVTV

-509 APGDDPTPE
+509 AAGDTPTPE
-518 ERQAEAL
+518 EQQAEAL

-548 EGIAGG
+548 EGIVGG
-554 ADSAPQEESTSSQT
+554 ADSAPQEESTSSQM

-676 RSSGISAFT
+676 RSTGISAFT
-685 LYLSKG
+685 LYLAKG
-691 DVPVSEAKYLSTLF
+691 DIPVSRAKYLSTLF

-716 IYAFRWEEETSLS
+716 IYAFRWEEETNFS

-744 YDRDDSVL
+744 YDHDDSVL
-752 LALAFQKEDVGV
+752 FALAFQKEDIGV

-788 AKNIITQGVIP
+788 AENIITQEVIP

-805 ILSLPEN
+805 VLSLPEN

>member
-51 GAALLFGGPLLTSGD
+51 GAALLFGGPLLASGD

-112 VYAAGEGTQRELTL
+112 VYAEGVIQRALTL

-132 REQPGLSWMGGY
+132 REQPGLSWMGDY
-144 YLTGGALFD
+144 YLTGTALFD

-179 VTESPAFTLVLG
+179 VEKIPAFLLALG
-191 KEGESGLPNA
+191 QEDLPTQ
-201 IEDQLFF
+201 IEEQLAF

-215 VEGVGVRAAQFP
+215 VEGVGVRAAR
-227 YQDSYIDP
+227 SEEEGVYIDP
-235 VSGESTQVDSTL
+235 VSGESRSAQVTL

-294 GLSAEPKGKDTP
+294 GISAEPKGSDAP

-430 PGPLNWEA
+430 PGPLDWEA
-438 LRRREL
+438 LRLREL
-444 SYDIIQKPNNQ
+444 SYDIIQEPNNQ
-455 VNGQDVYAV
+455 VNDQDVYAV
-464 TTALDQFYEDGA
+464 TTALDQFYEDDA

-484 NITYQ
+484 HITYQ
-489 ASFQKGEDPMTVTV
+489 ASFQTDSLAVTV
-503 YGYAQG
+503 YGHAQG
-509 APGDDPTPE
+509 AAGDAPTPE
-518 ERQAEAL
+518 EQQAEAL

-676 RSSGISAFT
+676 RSTGISAFT
-685 LYLSKG
+685 LYLAKG
-691 DVPVSEAKYLSTLF
+691 DIPVSRAKYLSTLF

-716 IYAFRWEEETSLS
+716 IYAFRWEEETNFS

-744 YDRDDSVL
+744 YDHDDSVL
-752 LALAFQKEDVGV
+752 FALAFQKEDIGV

-788 AKNIITQGVIP
+788 AENIITQEVIP

-805 ILSLPEN
+805 VLSLPEN

>member
-97 EFAVSDSGIGASVGG
+97 EFAVNDTGIGQGTGG
-112 VYAAGEGTQRELTL
+112 VYAEGVTQRELTL

-153 ENGATLQVMV
+153 ENGGTLQVMV

-179 VTESPAFTLVLG
+179 VEKTPAFLLALG
-191 KEGESGLPNA
+191 QEDLPTQ
-201 IEDQLFF
+201 IEEQLAF

-215 VEGVGVRAAQFP
+215 VEGVGVRAAR
-227 YQDSYIDP
+227 SEEEGVYIDP
-235 VSGESTQVDSTL
+235 VSGESRSAQVTL

-286 VHYGLSLE
+286 VHYGLSPE
-294 GLSAEPKGKDTP
+294 GISAEPKGKDAP

-464 TTALDQFYEDGA
+464 TTALDQFYEDDA

-484 NITYQ
+484 HITYQ
-489 ASFQKGEDPMTVTV
+489 ASFQTDSLAVTV

-509 APGDDPTPE
+509 AAGDAPTPE
-518 ERQAEAL
+518 EQQAEAL

-554 ADSAPQEESTSSQT
+554 GLPSLSQEESTSSQT

-676 RSSGISAFT
+676 RSTGISAFT
-685 LYLSKG
+685 LYLAKG
-691 DVPVSEAKYLSTLF
+691 DIPVSRAKYLSTLF

-716 IYAFRWEEETSLS
+716 IYAFRWEEETNFS

-744 YDRDDSVL
+744 YDHDDSVL
-752 LALAFQKEDVGV
+752 FALAFQKEDIGV

-788 AKNIITQGVIP
+788 AENIITQEVIP

-805 ILSLPEN
+805 VLSLPEN

>member
-66 PGPEVTTL
+66 PGPETTTL

-112 VYAAGEGTQRELTL
+112 VYAEGVIQRALTL

-132 REQPGLSWMGGY
+132 REQPGLSWMGDY
-144 YLTGGALFD
+144 YLTGTALFD

-179 VTESPAFTLVLG
+179 VEKIPAFLLALG
-191 KEGESGLPNA
+191 QEDLPTQ
-201 IEDQLFF
+201 IEEQLAF

-235 VSGESTQVDSTL
+235 VSGESRSAQVTL

-409 YLYGADEGS
+409 YLYGADENS

-424 FLVVLR
+424 FLVTLQ
-430 PGPLNWEA
+430 PGPLDWEA
-438 LRRREL
+438 LRLREL
-444 SYDIIQKPNNQ
+444 SYDIIQEPNNQ
-455 VNGQDVYAV
+455 VNDQDVYAV
-464 TTALDQFYEDGA
+464 TTALDQFYEDDA
-476 GERVDLGD
+476 GERGDLGD
-484 NITYQ
+484 HITYQ
-489 ASFQKGEDPMTVTV
+489 ASFQKDSLAVTV

-509 APGDDPTPE
+509 AAGDAPTPE
-518 ERQAEAL
+518 EQQAEAL
-525 ARDEAQ
+525 ARDKAQ
-531 ALVETVVG
+531 ALVETVTG

-716 IYAFRWEEETSLS
+716 IYAFRWEEAVSYHVFTDYTTDYPYPHP
-729 QFSTPAEGQPYIPPV
+729 TPFH
-744 YDRDDSVL
+744 DSDQSVEFG
-752 LALAFQKEDVGV
+752 LAFQKEDIGV

-781 QDFALSL
+781 KDFALSL
-788 AKNIITQGVIP
+788 AENIITQEVIP

-805 ILSLPEN
+805 VLSLPEN

>member
-97 EFAVSDSGIGASVGG
+97 EFAVNDTGIGQGTGG
-112 VYAAGEGTQRELTL
+112 VYAEGVTQRELTL

-179 VTESPAFTLVLG
+179 VEKTPAFLLALG
-191 KEGESGLPNA
+191 QEDLPTQ
-201 IEDQLFF
+201 IEEQLAF
-208 LEEPNNT
+208 LGEPNNT

-430 PGPLNWEA
+430 PGPLDWEA

-444 SYDIIQKPNNQ
+444 SYDIIQEPNNQ
-455 VNGQDVYAV
+455 VNGQNVYAV
-464 TTALDQFYEDGA
+464 TTALDQFYEEDA

-484 NITYQ
+484 HITYQ
-489 ASFQKGEDPMTVTV
+489 ASFQTDSLAVTV
-503 YGYAQG
+503 YGHAQG
-509 APGDDPTPE
+509 AAGDAPTPE
-518 ERQAEAL
+518 EQQAEAL

-662 PLWVELSGFPTQET
+662 PLWVELSGFTTQET
-676 RSSGISAFT
+676 RSTGISAFT
-685 LYLSKG
+685 LYLAKG
-691 DVPVSEAKYLSTLF
+691 DIPVSRAKYLSTLF

-716 IYAFRWEEETSLS
+716 IYAFRWEEETNFS

-744 YDRDDSVL
+744 YDHDDSVL
-752 LALAFQKEDVGV
+752 FALAFQKEDIGV

-788 AKNIITQGVIP
+788 AENIITQEVIP

-805 ILSLPEN
+805 VLSLPEN

>member
-66 PGPEVTTL
+66 PGPETTTL

-97 EFAVSDSGIGASVGG
+97 EFAVNDTGIGRATGG

-132 REQPGLSWMGGY
+132 REQPGLSWMGDY
-144 YLTGGALFD
+144 YLTGTALFD

-163 AGYDP
+163 AGYDS

-179 VTESPAFTLVLG
+179 VEKIPAFLLALG
-191 KEGESGLPNA
+191 QEDLPTQ
-201 IEDQLFF
+201 IEEQLAF

-430 PGPLNWEA
+430 PGPLDWEA

-464 TTALDQFYEDGA
+464 TTALDQFYEDDA

-484 NITYQ
+484 HIVYQ
-489 ASFQKGEDPMTVTV
+489 ASFQKDSLAVTV

-509 APGDDPTPE
+509 AAGDDPTPE
-518 ERQAEAL
+518 EQTAEAL
-525 ARDEAQ
+525 ARDKAQ
-531 ALVETVVG
+531 ALVETVTG

-676 RSSGISAFT
+676 RSTGISAFT
-685 LYLSKG
+685 LYLAKG
-691 DVPVSEAKYLSTLF
+691 DIPVSRAKYLSTLF

-716 IYAFRWEEETSLS
+716 IYAFRWEEETNFS

-744 YDRDDSVL
+744 YDHDDSVL
-752 LALAFQKEDVGV
+752 FALAFQKEDIGV

-788 AKNIITQGVIP
+788 AENIITQEVIP

-805 ILSLPEN
+805 VLSLPEN

>member
-74 ENAATGEARAAEQ
+74 ENAAGEARAEQ
-87 EAPEVPIPHL
+87 EAPEVPIPRL
-97 EFAVSDSGIGASVGG
+97 EFAVNDTGIGRATGG

-132 REQPGLSWMGGY
+132 REQPGLSWMGDY
-144 YLTGGALFD
+144 YLTGTALFD

-163 AGYDP
+163 AGYDS

-179 VTESPAFTLVLG
+179 VEKIPAFLLALG
-191 KEGESGLPNA
+191 QEDLPTQ
-201 IEDQLFF
+201 IEEQLAF

-430 PGPLNWEA
+430 PGPLDWEA

-464 TTALDQFYEDGA
+464 TTALDQFYEDDA

-484 NITYQ
+484 HIVYQ
-489 ASFQKGEDPMTVTV
+489 ASFQKDSLAVTV

-509 APGDDPTPE
+509 AAGDTPTPE
-518 ERQAEAL
+518 EQQAEAL

-554 ADSAPQEESTSSQT
+554 ADSAPQEESSASSQS
-568 ESAVSSEIEENE
+568 ESAVPSEIEENE

-716 IYAFRWEEETSLS
+716 IYAFRWEEAVSYHVFTDYTTDYPYPHP
-729 QFSTPAEGQPYIPPV
+729 TPFH
-744 YDRDDSVL
+744 DSDQSVEFG
-752 LALAFQKEDVGV
+752 LAFQKEDIGV

-781 QDFALSL
+781 KDFALSL
-788 AKNIITQGVIP
+788 AENIITQEVIP

-805 ILSLPEN
+805 VLSLPEN

>member
-87 EAPEVPIPHL
+87 EAPEVPIPDL
-97 EFAVSDSGIGASVGG
+97 EFAVNDTGIGRATGG

-144 YLTGGALFD
+144 YLTGGALFHETGD
-153 ENGATLQVMV
+153 LMQVWV
-163 AGYDP
+163 IGYSP
-168 SIVDESLETFP
+168 SAVDESLETFP

-430 PGPLNWEA
+430 PGPLDWEA

-464 TTALDQFYEDGA
+464 TTALDQFYEDDA
-476 GERVDLGD
+476 GEGVDLGD
-484 NITYQ
+484 HITYQ
-489 ASFQKGEDPMTVTV
+489 ASFQTDSLAVTV

-509 APGDDPTPE
+509 AAGDTPTPE
-518 ERQAEAL
+518 EQQAEAL

-634 FLLDQDF
+634 FLLNQDF

-676 RSSGISAFT
+676 RSTGISAFT
-685 LYLSKG
+685 LYLAKG
-691 DVPVSEAKYLSTLF
+691 DIPVSRAKYLSTLF

-716 IYAFRWEEETSLS
+716 IYAFRWEEETNFS

-744 YDRDDSVL
+744 YDHDDSVL
-752 LALAFQKEDVGV
+752 FALAFQKEDIGV

-781 QDFALSL
+781 KDFALSL
-788 AKNIITQGVIP
+788 AENIITQEVIP

-805 ILSLPEN
+805 VLSLPEN

>member
-87 EAPEVPIPHL
+87 EAPEVPIPDL
-97 EFAVSDSGIGASVGG
+97 EFAVNDTGIGRATGG

-144 YLTGGALFD
+144 YLTGTALFD

-179 VTESPAFTLVLG
+179 VEKIPAFLLALG
-191 KEGESGLPNA
+191 QEDLPTQ
-201 IEDQLFF
+201 IEEQLAF
-208 LEEPNNT
+208 LGEPNNT

-227 YQDSYIDP
+227 YQGGYIDP
-235 VSGESTQVDSTL
+235 VSRESTQVDSTL
-247 YCTGC
+247 YCTGY

-263 IADGTALTEEE
+263 VGGDTLTEEE
-274 AQRLAEVAAGYG
+274 AQHLAEVAAGYG
-286 VHYGLSLE
+286 VYHGLSLE
-294 GLSAEPKGKDTP
+294 GISAEPKGKDTP

-430 PGPLNWEA
+430 PGPLDWEA

-484 NITYQ
+484 HIVYQ
-489 ASFQKGEDPMTVTV
+489 ASFQTDSLAVTV

-509 APGDDPTPE
+509 AAGDTPTPE
-518 ERQAEAL
+518 EQQAEAL

-554 ADSAPQEESTSSQT
+554 ADSAPQEESTSSQA

-676 RSSGISAFT
+676 RSTGISAFT
-685 LYLSKG
+685 LYLAKG
-691 DVPVSEAKYLSTLF
+691 DIPVSRAKYLSTLF

-716 IYAFRWEEETSLS
+716 IYAFRWEEETNFS

-744 YDRDDSVL
+744 YDHDDSVL
-752 LALAFQKEDVGV
+752 FALAFQKEDIGV

-788 AKNIITQGVIP
+788 AENIITQEVIP

-805 ILSLPEN
+805 VLSLPEN

>member
-97 EFAVSDSGIGASVGG
+97 EFAVNDTGIGQGTGG
-112 VYAAGEGTQRELTL
+112 VYAEGVTQRELTL

-179 VTESPAFTLVLG
+179 VEKTPAFLLALG
-191 KEGESGLPNA
+191 QEDLPTQ
-201 IEDQLFF
+201 IEEQLAF

-430 PGPLNWEA
+430 PGPLDWEA

-464 TTALDQFYEDGA
+464 TTALDQFYEDDA

-484 NITYQ
+484 HITYQ
-489 ASFQKGEDPMTVTV
+489 VSFQTDSLAVTV

-509 APGDDPTPE
+509 AAGDAPTPE
-518 ERQAEAL
+518 EQQAEAL

-554 ADSAPQEESTSSQT
+554 ADSAPQEESTSSQA

-580 STEGGLNYLDVSF
+580 SIEGGLNYLDVSF

-716 IYAFRWEEETSLS
+716 IYAFRWEEAVSYHVFTDYTTDYPYPHP
-729 QFSTPAEGQPYIPPV
+729 TPFH
-744 YDRDDSVL
+744 DSDQSVEFG
-752 LALAFQKEDVGV
+752 LAFQKEDIGV

-781 QDFALSL
+781 KDFALSL
-788 AKNIITQGVIP
+788 AENIITQEVIP

-805 ILSLPEN
+805 VLSLPEN

>member
-87 EAPEVPIPHL
+87 EAPEVPIPDL

-112 VYAAGEGTQRELTL
+112 VYAEGVIQRELTL

-144 YLTGGALFD
+144 YLTGGALFHETGD
-153 ENGATLQVMV
+153 LMQVWV
-163 AGYDP
+163 IGYSP
-168 SIVDESLETFP
+168 SAVDESLETFP

-191 KEGESGLPNA
+191 KEGESGLSNA

-227 YQDSYIDP
+227 YQGGYIDP
-235 VSGESTQVDSTL
+235 VSGESIQVDSTL
-247 YCTGC
+247 YCTGY

-258 VGLMA
+258 AGLMA

-274 AQRLAEVAAGYG
+274 AQHLAEVAAGYG
-286 VHYGLSLE
+286 VYHGLSLE
-294 GLSAEPKGKDTP
+294 DISAEPKGKDTP

-464 TTALDQFYEDGA
+464 TTALDQFYEDDA

-484 NITYQ
+484 HITYQ
-489 ASFQKGEDPMTVTV
+489 ASFQTDSLAVTV
-503 YGYAQG
+503 YGHAQG
-509 APGDDPTPE
+509 AAGDAPTPE
-518 ERQAEAL
+518 EQQAEAL

-676 RSSGISAFT
+676 RSTGISAFT
-685 LYLSKG
+685 LYLAKG
-691 DVPVSEAKYLSTLF
+691 DIPVSRAKYLSTLF

-716 IYAFRWEEETSLS
+716 LYAFRWEEETNFS

-744 YDRDDSVL
+744 YDHDDSVL
-752 LALAFQKEDVGV
+752 FALAFQKEDIGV

-788 AKNIITQGVIP
+788 AENIITQEVIP

>member
-97 EFAVSDSGIGASVGG
+97 EFAVSDSGIGASVSG
-112 VYAAGEGTQRELTL
+112 VYAEAATQRALTL

-132 REQPGLSWMGGY
+132 REQPGLSWMGDY
-144 YLTGGALFD
+144 YLTGTALFD
-153 ENGATLQVMV
+153 GNGGTLQVMV

-179 VTESPAFTLVLG
+179 VEKTPAFLLALG
-191 KEGESGLPNA
+191 QEDLPTQ
-201 IEDQLFF
+201 IEEQLAF
-208 LEEPNNT
+208 LGEPNNT

-227 YQDSYIDP
+227 YQGGYIDP
-235 VSGESTQVDSTL
+235 VSGETTQVDSTL
-247 YCTGC
+247 YCTGY
-252 TLDGAS
+252 TLDGTS

-263 IADGTALTEEE
+263 VGGDTLTEEE
-274 AQRLAEVAAGYG
+274 AQHLAEVAAGYG
-286 VHYGLSLE
+286 VYHGLSLE
-294 GLSAEPKGKDTP
+294 GISAEPKGNDTP

-321 LGSRAPLDFAAYT
+321 L
-334 VETQEEYGSYEEFL
+334 
-348 QAMEEDF
+348 
-355 NLGRWPEGFA
+355 
-365 EGSTN
+365 
-370 RELTQEEMQSIWGG
+370 
-384 QLPWQENLPL
+384 
-394 AGWAV
+394 
-399 FDPSGDLEGV
+399 
-409 YLYGADEGS
+409 
-418 QEIGSR
+418 
-424 FLVVLR
+424 
-430 PGPLNWEA
+430 
-438 LRRREL
+438 
-444 SYDIIQKPNNQ
+444 DI
-455 VNGQDVYAV
+455 
-464 TTALDQFYEDGA
+464 
-476 GERVDLGD
+476 
-484 NITYQ
+484 
-489 ASFQKGEDPMTVTV
+489 
-503 YGYAQG
+503 
-509 APGDDPTPE
+509 
-518 ERQAEAL
+518 
-525 ARDEAQ
+525 
-531 ALVETVVG
+531 
-539 RSLYGPLSL
+539 
-548 EGIAGG
+548 
-554 ADSAPQEESTSSQT
+554 PQEESSASSQA

-603 EQTQLYQ
+603 DQTQLYQ

-716 IYAFRWEEETSLS
+716 IYAFRWEEAVSYHVFTDYTTDYPYPHP
-729 QFSTPAEGQPYIPPV
+729 TPFH
-744 YDRDDSVL
+744 DSDQSVEFG
-752 LALAFQKEDVGV
+752 LAFQKEDIGV

-781 QDFALSL
+781 KDFALSL
-788 AKNIITQGVIP
+788 AENIITQEVIP

-805 ILSLPEN
+805 VLSLPEN

>member
-97 EFAVSDSGIGASVGG
+97 EFAVSDSGIGAALGG
-112 VYAAGEGTQRELTL
+112 VSMEAATQRALTL

-132 REQPGLSWMGGY
+132 REQPGLSWMGDY
-144 YLTGGALFD
+144 YLTGTTLFD
-153 ENGATLQVMV
+153 ENGGTLQVMV

-179 VTESPAFTLVLG
+179 VEKTPAFLLALG
-191 KEGESGLPNA
+191 QEDLPTQ
-201 IEDQLFF
+201 IEEQLAF
-208 LEEPNNT
+208 LGEPNNT

-227 YQDSYIDP
+227 YQGGYIDP
-235 VSGESTQVDSTL
+235 VSGETIQVDSTL
-247 YCTGC
+247 YCTGY

-263 IADGTALTEEE
+263 VGGDTLTEEE
-274 AQRLAEVAAGYG
+274 AQHLAEVAAGYG
-286 VHYGLSLE
+286 VYHGLSLE
-294 GLSAEPKGKDTP
+294 GISAEPKGNDTP

-370 RELTQEEMQSIWGG
+370 QELTQEEMQSIWGG

-430 PGPLNWEA
+430 PGPLDWEA

-464 TTALDQFYEDGA
+464 TTALGQFYEDDA
-476 GERVDLGD
+476 GEREDLGD
-484 NITYQ
+484 HITYQ

-548 EGIAGG
+548 EGISGG

-676 RSSGISAFT
+676 RSTGISAFT
-685 LYLSKG
+685 LYLAKG
-691 DVPVSEAKYLSTLF
+691 DIPVSRAKYLSTLF

-716 IYAFRWEEETSLS
+716 IYAFRWEEETNFS

-744 YDRDDSVL
+744 YDHDDSVL
-752 LALAFQKEDVGV
+752 FALAFQKEDIGV

-788 AKNIITQGVIP
+788 AENIITQEVIP

-805 ILSLPEN
+805 VLSLPEN

>member
-74 ENAATGEARAAEQ
+74 ENAATGEVRAAEQ

-163 AGYDP
+163 AGYNP

-215 VEGVGVRAAQFP
+215 VEGVGVRAAR
-227 YQDSYIDP
+227 SEEEGVYIDP
-235 VSGESTQVDSTL
+235 VSGESRSAQVTL

-430 PGPLNWEA
+430 PGPLDWEA

-444 SYDIIQKPNNQ
+444 SYDIIQEPNNQ
-455 VNGQDVYAV
+455 VNGQNVYAV
-464 TTALDQFYEDGA
+464 TTALDQFYEDDA
-476 GERVDLGD
+476 GERVDQGD
-484 NITYQ
+484 HITYQ
-489 ASFQKGEDPMTVTV
+489 ASFQTDSLAVTV

-509 APGDDPTPE
+509 AAGDTPTPE
-518 ERQAEAL
+518 EQQAEAL

-531 ALVETVVG
+531 ALVETVTG
-539 RSLYGPLSL
+539 RSLYGPLNL

-554 ADSAPQEESTSSQT
+554 ADSAPQEESTSSQA

-676 RSSGISAFT
+676 RSTGISAFT
-685 LYLSKG
+685 LYLAKG
-691 DVPVSEAKYLSTLF
+691 DIPVSRAKYLSTLF

-716 IYAFRWEEETSLS
+716 IYAFRWEEETNFS

-744 YDRDDSVL
+744 YDHDDSVL
-752 LALAFQKEDVGV
+752 FALAFQKEDIGV

-781 QDFALSL
+781 KDFALSL
-788 AKNIITQGVIP
+788 AENIITQEVIP

-805 ILSLPEN
+805 VLSLPEN

>member
-74 ENAATGEARAAEQ
+74 ENAASGEARAAEQ

-112 VYAAGEGTQRELTL
+112 VYAEGATQRTLTL

-132 REQPGLSWMGGY
+132 REQPGLSWMGDY
-144 YLTGGALFD
+144 YLTGTALFD
-153 ENGATLQVMV
+153 ENGGTLQVMV

-179 VTESPAFTLVLG
+179 VEKTPAFLLALG
-191 KEGESGLPNA
+191 QEDLPTQ
-201 IEDQLFF
+201 IEEQLAF
-208 LEEPNNT
+208 LGEPNNT

-227 YQDSYIDP
+227 YQGGYIDP
-235 VSGESTQVDSTL
+235 VSRESTQVDSTL
-247 YCTGC
+247 YCTGY

-263 IADGTALTEEE
+263 VGGDTLTEEE
-274 AQRLAEVAAGYG
+274 AQHLAEVAAGYG
-286 VHYGLSLE
+286 VYHGLSLE

-409 YLYGADEGS
+409 YLYGADENS

-430 PGPLNWEA
+430 PGPLDWEA

-444 SYDIIQKPNNQ
+444 SYDIIQEPNNQ

-464 TTALDQFYEDGA
+464 TTALDQFYEDDA

-484 NITYQ
+484 HITYQ
-489 ASFQKGEDPMTVTV
+489 ASFQTDSLAVTV

-509 APGDDPTPE
+509 AAGDAPTPE
-518 ERQAEAL
+518 EQQAEAL

-554 ADSAPQEESTSSQT
+554 ADSAPQEESTSSQA

-580 STEGGLNYLDVSF
+580 STEGGLDYLDVSF
-593 NTSEYIPYME
+593 NTSEYIAYME
-603 EQTQLYQ
+603 EQTHLYQ
-610 HYAEAEQRGET
+610 HYAEAEQRGEP
-621 WSVSRGLEEDELN
+621 WLGSRGLEEDELN
-634 FLLDQDF
+634 FLLDQEF
-641 LPNQEDFAILE
+641 LPNQEDFTILV

-662 PLWVELSGFPTQET
+662 PLWVELSGSPTQET
-676 RSSGISAFT
+676 RSTGISAFT
-685 LYLSKG
+685 LYLAKG
-691 DVPVSEAKYLSTLF
+691 DIPVSRAKYLSTLF

-716 IYAFRWEEETSLS
+716 IYAFRWEEETNFS

-744 YDRDDSVL
+744 YDHDDSVL
-752 LALAFQKEDVGV
+752 FALAFQKEDIGV

-788 AKNIITQGVIP
+788 AENIITQEVIP

-805 ILSLPEN
+805 VLSLPEN